1 MYGGWYDSSPLNPIR
16 FSESKKI
23 HLVGCN
29 NVDNIAMLRISH
41 HCLWI
46 THGLFFA
53 VMRSTSPRYLVVGKP
68 NRMHDRSYIQ
78 LGTVARHRNAL
89 MPSNRYLHTASI
101 AYFLLFL
108 AGAGTPPSF
117 GAELFPFSPPSDQ
130 QRYGDQSAQMRPQL
144 SMEDI
149 HRATQLIEK
158 AKTLPLN
165 EQRQFQESIRSKQKD
180 ALRKGNISQ
189 AQYYAELLTQLGQGN
204 R

>member
-1 MYGGWYDSSPLNPIR
+1 
-16 FSESKKI
+16 
-23 HLVGCN
+23 
-29 NVDNIAMLRISH
+29 
-41 HCLWI
+41 
-46 THGLFFA
+46 
-53 VMRSTSPRYLVVGKP
+53 
-68 NRMHDRSYIQ
+68 MHDMSNIQ
-78 LGTVARHRNAL
+78 LGTVARHRKAL
-89 MPSNRYLHTASI
+89 MPSNRYLHTVGVV
-101 AYFLLFL
+101 YFFLFL
-108 AGAGTPPSF
+108 AGAGTPQSF
-117 GAELFPFSPPSDQ
+117 GAELFPFSPPTDQ